1 MMLFWNK
8 QHLFHIYQQ
17 IFLGWH
23 FVYFKYHFSPLCDF
37 FPSQCH
43 FSETYCTFP
52 YWTSTLRGGHFFCFG
67 WHFSPFFLCQWHF
80 FWNWWHLFPIEQKF
94 FLGWHFFYFGW
105 HFCEHSLYDIFS
117 LSMAL
122 FETDGTFSILK
133 SNSSLDDLFLL
144 KMALFFIFFKQTES
158 FRNWIANLHWM
169 AFFHFSETGSNFSIL
184 NSNSSLDGIFLL
196 WMALFLGRH
205 FFRLWWHLWT
215 ATFP

>member
-1 MMLFWNK
+1 MALFLLWIA
-8 QHLFHIYQQ
+8 LFCTAFYGHCM
-17 IFLGWH
+17 IFFNCKWC
-23 FVYFKYHFSPLCDF
+23 FSVDDIF
-37 FPSQCH
+37 F
-43 FSETYCTFP
+43 
-52 YWTSTLRGGHFFCFG
+52 R
-67 WHFSPFFLCQWHF
+67 
-80 FWNWWHLFPIEQKF
+80 
-94 FLGWHFFYFGW
+94 FGW
-105 HFCEHSLYDIFS
+105 HFCARSLYDIFS

-158 FRNWIANLHWM
+158 FCNWIANLHWM

-205 FFRLWWHLWT
+205 FFCLRWHLWT